1 MTIMISSH
9 SPTVSVIVPNY
20 NHAPFLRKRVD
31 SILSQTYQDFEMI
44 LLDDCSTDES
54 RSILREYADR
64 PHIRLEFNDINSG
77 SGYRQWNKGVSLARG
92 KYVWIAESDDYA
104 DANLLQRLLGV
115 LESDE
120 KIMFAYCRSW
130 RVAED
135 GVLAGFEDTY
145 LKYQSPHDWDED
157 FCADGIEECRNH
169 FLFINEVPNA
179 SAAVFRKSAY
189 QSVGGA
195 DERMLL
201 CGDWRLWAAMA
212 LAGRIAYT
220 SEPLNYYRTHGS
232 SLRSKTSRKSVS
244 VSESLQVVRWILE
257 RVTLSDAELIKVYKA
272 HAAGWVP
279 EMLSTGIPLSTK
291 SRILR
296 YVRAIDPHPLRRV
309 ASPAIETFRKSLLRH
324 WRDFLSPRR
333 T

>member
-1 MTIMISSH
+1 
-9 SPTVSVIVPNY
+9 
-20 NHAPFLRKRVD
+20 
-31 SILSQTYQDFEMI
+31 MI

-64 PHIRLEFNDINSG
+64 PHVRLEFNDVNSG

-104 DANLLQRLLGV
+104 DANLLQRLVGSSKATRKSCLP
-115 LESDE
+115 
-120 KIMFAYCRSW
+120 I
-130 RVAED
+130 VAP
-135 GVLAGFEDTY
+135 GGLRRMGGLAGFEDTY
-145 LKYQSPHDWDED
+145 LKYQAPHDWDVD

-195 DERMLL
+195 DESMLL
-201 CGDWRLWAAMA
+201 CGDWKLWAAMA
-212 LAGRIAYT
+212 LAGRMAYT

-291 SRILR
+291 SRVLR

-309 ASPAIETFRKSLLRH
+309 ASPAIETYRKSLLRH
-324 WRDFLSPRR
+324 WRDFLSPKR

>member
-1 MTIMISSH
+1 MNNFHT
-9 SPTVSVIVPNY
+9 PTVSIIVPNY
-20 NHAPFLRKRVD
+20 NHAPFLRKRLD
-31 SILSQTYQDFEMI
+31 SILAQTYQDFEMI

-54 RSILREYADR
+54 RAILREYAIR
-64 PHIRLEFNDINSG
+64 PHVRLEFNDVNSG

-92 KYVWIAESDDYA
+92 KYVWIAESDDFA
-104 DANLLQRLLGV
+104 DDNLLQRLVGI

-120 KIMFAYCRSW
+120 RITFAYCRSW

-135 GVLAGFEDTY
+135 GRVTGFEDTN
-145 LKYQSPHDWDED
+145 LKYKAPHDWNTD

-179 SAAVFRKSAY
+179 SATIFRKFAY

-195 DERMLL
+195 DDSMLL
-201 CGDWRLWAAMA
+201 CSDWKLWAAMA
-212 LAGRIAYT
+212 LAGRMAYI
-220 SEPLNYYRTHGS
+220 SRPLNYYRFHGS
-232 SLRSKTSRKSVS
+232 SLRTKTSRKSVS

-257 RVTLSDAELIKVYKA
+257 RITLSEAELVKVYEA

-279 EMLSTGIPLSTK
+279 AMLSTRIPLSTK
-291 SRILR
+291 SKILR
-296 YVRAIDPHPLRRV
+296 HVRAIDPHPLRRV
-309 ASPAIETFRKSLLRH
+309 ASPAIETVRKSILRH
-324 WRDFLSPRR
+324 WREFLSPRR